1 MGLSSPGIGSNLDV
15 NGIVSKLM
23 SVEQQPLIMLQT
35 KETSY
40 QAKLSGFGT
49 LKGAVSSFQT
59 AVAGLADISKFQGV
73 RASAADPSVATL
85 SGTSAAAP
93 GNYALTVT
101 QLAQAQKLVAAGTAS
116 QTTPV
121 GSGVIS
127 IDFGTIAGG
136 TVTNGTYSG
145 ASFTSGGGGVK
156 TITIDSSNNSLTG
169 IRDAINAAGAGVTAS
184 IVNDGSGTPY
194 RLSLTSSQTGAAS
207 SMKISVANTAPDTG
221 LSALLNND
229 PAGSQAL
236 TQISA
241 AQDAQLTIDG
251 IAITKPSNTI
261 SDTLTGVTLNL
272 LKTNA
277 GAPTTLTV
285 SRDTSSVTTAVNG
298 FVKAFN
304 DISQTLRDASA
315 YNATTKTAAIL
326 NGESTV
332 RTMQTQV
339 ASILSAPVAG
349 GASVYSRLSDIGVSL
364 QKDGTLSVDST
375 KLNAALANNFDGFA
389 GLFAATG
396 KATDSLVTYSGASDK
411 TVPGSYDINVT
422 RLATQGS
429 TQATAPAGLTID
441 GTNNT
446 LSVTLNGELASVTLS
461 QKAYASAA
469 DLAAEIQSKING
481 NPAFVTAGSTV
492 QVTQTGGVLKIT
504 SGLYGS
510 LSGINI
516 AETGTPNLKFDTSGA
531 NVQSGVDVAGTING
545 ATATGSGQLL
555 TGATGDA
562 SAGLGVLIAGGLGAR
577 GKINYSQGY
586 AYQFNQMATA
596 MLSSTGA
603 MAARTDGLNASI
615 KLLTQDQA
623 DMNVKLAATE
633 ARYRAQFTALDVAI
647 SSMNTTASFLTQQL
661 AQISG
666 LTVSS
671 K

>member
-23 SVEQQPLIMLQT
+23 SVEQQPLTLLQT

-49 LKGAVSSFQT
+49 LKGALSSFQT
-59 AVAGLADISKFQGV
+59 AVAGLSNASKFQGV
-73 RASAADPSVATL
+73 LASAADPTVASM
-85 SGTSAAAP
+85 SGTSTAAT
-93 GNYALTVT
+93 GSYALTVT

-116 QTTPV
+116 QSTPI

-127 IDFGTIAGG
+127 IDFGTVAGG
-136 TVTNGTYSG
+136 TLSNGTYSG
-145 ASFTSGGGGVK
+145 ATFTSGGGGVK
-156 TITIDSSNNSLTG
+156 TIAIDATNNSLAG

-194 RLSLTSSQTGAAS
+194 RLSLTSTKTGAAS
-207 SMKISVANTAPDTG
+207 SMKISVADTAPDTG

-236 TQISA
+236 TQTAA
-241 AQDAQLTIDG
+241 AQNALLTIDG
-251 IAITKPSNTI
+251 IAVSKPSNTVT
-261 SDTLTGVTLNL
+261 DTLTGVTLNL
-272 LKTNA
+272 LKTNV

-285 SRDTSSVTTAVNG
+285 ARDTSSVTTAVNG

-326 NGESTV
+326 NGEATV

-339 ASILSAPVAG
+339 ANILTAPIAG

-375 KLNAALANNFDGFA
+375 KLNAALTSNFDGFA

-396 KATDSLVTYSGASDK
+396 KASDSLVTYSGASSN
-411 TVPGSYDINVT
+411 TVAGSYDVNLT

-429 TQATAPAGLTID
+429 TQATAAAGLTID

-446 LSVTLNGELASVTLS
+446 LSVMLNGVSSSVTLS
-461 QKAYASAA
+461 QKTYASAA
-469 DLAAEIQSKING
+469 DLAAELQSKING
-481 NPAFVTAGSTV
+481 NTAFVATNSSV
-492 QVTQTGGVLKIT
+492 QVTQAGGVLKIT

-510 LSGINI
+510 ASGINI
-516 AETGTPNLKFDTSGA
+516 TETGTPNLHFDTSGA
-531 NVQSGVDVAGTING
+531 NVQPGVDVAGTING
-545 ATATGSGQLL
+545 ASATGSGQLL
-555 TGATGDA
+555 TGAAGDP
-562 SAGLGVLIAGGLGAR
+562 SSGLGIIVTGALGAR

-603 MAARTDGLNASI
+603 MAARTDGISASI
-615 KLLTQDQA
+615 KSLTKDQTA
-623 DMNVKLAATE
+623 MNVKLAATE
-633 ARYRAQFTALDVAI
+633 KRYRAQFTALDVAI
-647 SSMNTTASFLTQQL
+647 SSMNTTASYLTQQL
-661 AQISG
+661 AQISAQA
-666 LTVSS
+666 V